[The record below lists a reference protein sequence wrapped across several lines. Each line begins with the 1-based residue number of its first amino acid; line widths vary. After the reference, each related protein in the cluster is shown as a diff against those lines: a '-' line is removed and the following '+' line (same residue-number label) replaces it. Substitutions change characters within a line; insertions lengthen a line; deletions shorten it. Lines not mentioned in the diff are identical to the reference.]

1 MRWVLRGMAGILLV
15 LALPVWSL
23 SGTWRVEVVGVA
35 PAGGDPGQAM
45 EERQRALDDALA
57 RAALRAAARLLE
69 TAPEALE
76 AEGGLGALVDGHPA
90 SYAVRFQVLEDRGE
104 RRALLSADPGVAHE
118 RVLRVAVDVDTERLA
133 TDLRA
138 AGRLEPAPA
147 GAASEVV
154 RVELVDLRSW
164 WAFDRLRDALAGSGE
179 LRVVPQGF
187 AAGEALLE
195 VRGARGAGEVL
206 ALLETNLPEG
216 IRLRVRAAR
225 GHSLRI
231 EVIEIRESPGAAPS
245 RAPGA

>member
-1 MRWVLRGMAGILLV
+1 MRRVLRAVAGLLLA
-15 LALPVWSL
+15 LALPAWGA

-35 PAGGDPGQAM
+35 PASGDPGHAM
-45 EERQRALDDALA
+45 EEHQRALDDALA
-57 RAALRAAARLLE
+57 RAALRAAAKLLE
-69 TAPEALE
+69 TTPEALE
-76 AEGGLGALVDGHPA
+76 AEGGLAALVEGHPA

-104 RRALLSADPGVAHE
+104 RRALLSADPRVAHE

-138 AGRLEPAPA
+138 AGRLEPTPTEAAP
-147 GAASEVV
+147 EVV
-154 RVELVDLRSW
+154 RLELVELRSW

-187 AAGEALLE
+187 SAGEALLE

-206 ALLETNLPEG
+206 ALLEAELPEG

-225 GHSLRI
+225 GHSLRV
-231 EVIEIRESPGAAPS
+231 EVIELGEPPGPATS